1 MSKPQA
7 VRPGYYAAISL
18 VPGTAP
24 TNCYIGLIMEADEYG
39 VRINLVHWDDDLDMV
54 ARDTEDLFLPWPSIN
69 SMLVCNEDQPSRR
82 FLVHRAPAWR
92 SDVRAMHGGFLP
104 QKPAREKESREK
116 SAKKE
121 KD

>member
-1 MSKPQA
+1 MAKPQA

-39 VRINLVHWDDDLDMV
+39 VRINLVHWDDDLDVV
-54 ARDTEDLFLPWPSIN
+54 ARETEDLFLPWPSIN

-92 SDVRAMHGGFLP
+92 SDVKAMYGGILP
-104 QKPAREKESREK
+104 QPPGKNKEKPG
-116 SAKKE
+116 KKE
-121 KD
+121 ER